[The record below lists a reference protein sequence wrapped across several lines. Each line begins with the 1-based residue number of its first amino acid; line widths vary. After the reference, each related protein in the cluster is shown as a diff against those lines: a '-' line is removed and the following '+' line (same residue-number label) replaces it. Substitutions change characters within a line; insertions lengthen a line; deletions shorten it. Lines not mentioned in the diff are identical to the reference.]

1 MGLYLTQRWHD
12 FRVYDMTARESIKN
26 LFHLL
31 STVGLPKESI
41 HLLETRL
48 SSLEGHLTTL
58 ESQNAHL
65 KDENEKLKI
74 QVKCLQPQ
82 SDEIS
87 KDTIRVLKLLF
98 ERARD
103 ISADDISTAFKWKQ
117 GIADYHIDVLLRR
130 RFIRESSMGM
140 ETPFG
145 SSVLSF
151 GLTTLG
157 RRYIIQY
164 TDV

>member
-1 MGLYLTQRWHD
+1 MS
-12 FRVYDMTARESIKN
+12 ARDTIKK
-26 LFHLL
+26 LFQL
-31 STVGLPKESI
+31 VNDIGLPKESV

-48 SSLEGHLTTL
+48 SSLDEQLATL

-65 KDENEKLKI
+65 NDENEKLKI

-82 SDEIS
+82 TDEMS
-87 KDTIRVLKLLF
+87 KDTVRLLKLLF
-98 ERARD
+98 ERAHD
-103 ISADDISTAFKWKQ
+103 ISADDISTAFKWKRV
-117 GIADYHIDVLLRR
+117 IADYHIDVLMRK
-130 RFIRESSMGM
+130 RFIRESSVGM
-140 ETPFG
+140 QTPFG
-145 SSVLSF
+145 SSVPLF